1 LKRCSRALESHGLK
15 TILMLAE
22 RIRNEVNDRQLERT
36 RFLNR
41 LDDWFALCV
50 AMDYL
55 L

>member
-1 LKRCSRALESHGLK
+1 MN
-15 TILMLAE
+15 TIY
-22 RIRNEVNDRQLERT
+22 EVNERQLERT